1 MRDVVVVAIRK
12 QQDEGPALHSTREH
26 PRPAAPN
33 GHVSPIFCMR
43 PALVDAAPAKI
54 PAACQRER
62 KRKPNNARGSYR
74 LVSTRPR
81 QQSIVPA
88 WADNSHKKKSMSIQK
103 KTQIGSC
110 ELICGTAA
118 SKAHNRPASAEP
130 RPVRPLRQA
139 NVSQHHTTSECTAHS
154 FSQCFYALLRRDPDA
169 GTPTPANGGSPVSS
183 GLIPPVLEREMPRR
197 VVGRRGQA
205 SSTWPEQ
212 LTQCAVM
219 ACTRRRLRSRP
230 CCDAGRAW
238 ARRTDSRD
246 CEIGGR
252 LLMLRPS

>member
-1 MRDVVVVAIRK
+1 MRDVVVVVIRK

-26 PRPAAPN
+26 PRRATPN

-88 WADNSHKKKSMSIQK
+88 WADNSHKEKSMSIQ

-139 NVSQHHTTSECTAHS
+139 NVSPNITPPASAQPTLLVNVFTRCCVVIPAPARPPLTTAAP
-154 FSQCFYALLRRDPDA
+154 QCR
-169 GTPTPANGGSPVSS
+169 
-183 GLIPPVLEREMPRR
+183 
-197 VVGRRGQA
+197 
-205 SSTWPEQ
+205 
-212 LTQCAVM
+212 AV
-219 ACTRRRLRSRP
+219 
-230 CCDAGRAW
+230 
-238 ARRTDSRD
+238 
-246 CEIGGR
+246 
-252 LLMLRPS
+252 